1 METIHVNKWGVFEAS
16 IKGNSEGNPF
26 IDEVF
31 TGIFTS
37 ENESVC
43 INGFYDGD
51 GLYKIRF
58 MPSYEGN
65 YSFVLHA
72 SFTEKVFS
80 GSFIVDSPKENNHGP
95 VHVKDQ
101 YHFEYADG
109 TPYISIGTTS
119 YVWHLQDEE
128 TKQSTLKTLK
138 DASFNKM
145 RFCVFPKHYVYNFKD
160 PEYFPYVGTPMD
172 ASILNE
178 DNFMDYMGKDEGN
191 TFDKTRFDPQYFRNI
206 EQQIQKLGDLG
217 IEADLILFHP
227 YDRWGFSSMS
237 REEDEL
243 YLKYVIARFACY
255 RNVWW
260 SIANEWDL
268 FTKKSVEDFEYNAS
282 VLVKNDPY
290 HHLRSIHNCL
300 KVYDQSKDWI
310 THVSYQR
317 IDLYKTVEVT
327 DALREEFHKPVVV
340 DELGY
345 EGNIQFGWGNLTA
358 EEELRRFWETAM
370 RGGYPGH
377 GETYLN
383 DEDILWWAHGGKL
396 HGESYKRFGFLK
408 EVMEE
413 VPGSIAPLNN
423 EWDSTCA
430 ISQFEVD
437 AEEKSQYIFYY
448 GFQRPG
454 YRDFYI
460 NDETEYA
467 VDVLDTW
474 DMTIRF
480 AGVFHGKF
488 RIALP
493 SKQYIA
499 VRLRKAT
506 DADKIKEVDIEYKSY
521 QLMKEHPF
529 VKEEPKETSFI
540 DLDTKD
546 EPKPIEMEAEDYLEP
561 TIIQEKVREQQ
572 PFIDL
577 DTEKKPE
584 QIDSDDYLEPTII
597 QEKSKEV
604 NPFQEEDEVINN
616 DLDEALI
623 EGGNEVEESK
633 DFEDLELPKPE
644 NVEDDELPEIV
655 TSSIPKFA
663 EKRNQELVEEK
674 KEDTSKLDIPLK
686 GFFKRQKKC

>member
-1 METIHVNKWGVFEAS
+1 MEQEMIHVNKWGVFEAS
-16 IKGNSEGNPF
+16 IKGSEEGNPF
-26 IDEVF
+26 VDEVF

-37 ENESVC
+37 ENESVFV
-43 INGFYDGD
+43 NGFYDGD
-51 GLYKIRF
+51 GIYKIRF

-72 SFTEKVFS
+72 SFTKQVFS
-80 GSFIVDSPKENNHGP
+80 GNFFVDPAKENNHGP

-109 TPYISIGTTS
+109 TPYVSIGTTS

-128 TKQSTLKTLK
+128 TKNQTIESLKN
-138 DASFNKM
+138 SPFNKM
-145 RFCVFPKHYVYNFKD
+145 RFCIFPKHYVYNFKD

-172 ASILNE
+172 ASVLNE
-178 DNFMDYMGKDEGN
+178 DNFMDYTGKSEGN
-191 TFDKTRFDPQYFRNI
+191 DFDKTKFDPQYFRNI
-206 EQQIQKLGDLG
+206 EEQIQKLADLG

-243 YLKYVIARFACY
+243 YLKYIINRFSAY
-255 RNVWW
+255 HNVWW
-260 SIANEWDL
+260 SMANEWDL
-268 FTKKSVEDFEYNAS
+268 FEKKSVEDFEYNAE

-290 HHLRSIHNCL
+290 SHLRSIHNCL
-300 KVYDQSKDWI
+300 KMYDHSKEWI

-327 DALREEFHKPVVV
+327 DSLREEFKKPVVI

-358 EEELRRFWETAM
+358 EEELRRFWETSM
-370 RGGYPGH
+370 RGGYAGH

-383 DEDILWWAHGGKL
+383 DKNILWWAHGGEL
-396 HGESYKRFGFLK
+396 HGESYKKFDFLK
-408 EVMEE
+408 KVMEE
-413 VPGSIAPLNN
+413 VPGSAIAPLNN

-430 ISQFEVD
+430 IPQSEVD
-437 AEEKSQYIFYY
+437 EEIKSQYIFYY

-460 NDETEYA
+460 DDETEYA

-474 DMTIRF
+474 NTTVRF

-493 SKQYIA
+493 SLQYIA

-506 DADKIKEVDIEYKSY
+506 EEDLIREVDVAYKSY
-521 QLMKEHPF
+521 RLKEEHPF
-529 VKEEPKETSFI
+529 VKEEETKEVTFI
-540 DLDTKD
+540 DID
-546 EPKPIEMEAEDYLEP
+546 EKESVEPMEMEEEDYLEP
-561 TIIQEKVREQQ
+561 TVVKENS
-572 PFIDL
+572 PFL
-577 DTEKKPE
+577 
-584 QIDSDDYLEPTII
+584 
-597 QEKSKEV
+597 
-604 NPFQEEDEVINN
+604 QEEETIDN
-616 DLDEALI
+616 DLDEEVI
-623 EGGNEVEESK
+623 EEEKVEEVVSTP
-633 DFEDLELPKPE
+633 FEEELDDLEYEELDLPEPDE
-644 NVEDDELPEIV
+644 YEGDDEDELPAIV
-655 TSSIPKFA
+655 TGSIPTFVERKN
-663 EKRNQELVEEK
+663 EPVEEVNEEEK
-674 KEDTSKLDIPLK
+674 KADTSTLEIPLN
-686 GFFKRQKKC
+686 FFKK